1 MERKY
6 ALYNTNVFKFWLSY
20 SLISALMYF
29 ILRDDKTNDVV
40 SKQMLYD
47 MMFDHYAEIEN

>member
-6 ALYNTNVFKFWLSY
+6 ALYNTNVSKFWLSY

-47 MMFDHYAEIEN
+47 MTFDHYAEIEN